1 MLVACAAPAAAQV
14 AGKVGTLSGVTTFT
28 VVTGPNPN
36 YPNPPA
42 WGLSYH
48 VNGVES
54 PLLEV
59 VRGTEYEFIVE
70 VRLGLEFG

>member
-1 MLVACAAPAAAQV
+1 MS
-14 AGKVGTLSGVTTFT
+14 TISGATTFT

-48 VNGVES
+48 VNGQES

-59 VRGTEYEFIVE
+59 VRGTEYTFIVE
-70 VRLGLEFG
+70 VRSKVYAQDCKGNAHFPGVHCL

>member
-1 MLVACAAPAAAQV
+1 
-14 AGKVGTLSGVTTFT
+14 VGTLSGVTTFT

-48 VNGVES
+48 VNGMES

-59 VRGTEYEFIVE
+59 VRGTEYTFIVE
-70 VRLGLEFG
+70 ARHHALAARPRPSHTSCEPT

>member
-1 MLVACAAPAAAQV
+1 M
-14 AGKVGTLSGVTTFT
+14 GTLSGVTTFT

-59 VRGTEYEFIVE
+59 VRGTEYTFIVE
-70 VRLGLEFG
+70 VRLGLD